1 MAQTNAQ
8 MQVPWQYTASPEM
21 GNEQFRQWAVL
32 LESRTGI
39 SLPDSRKSFLV
50 TNLHTRMRELGIADY
65 QSYYNMV
72 TDGSRGQ
79 IEWEN
84 LIDKLTVHE
93 TRFFRDMH
101 ALDLIR
107 EEYLQPLL
115 QQKPIKPYTVN
126 AWSVGCATGEEPY
139 SLAMMMDHL
148 FAEETDYY
156 YGVTASDVS
165 RAALQTGRKAL
176 YHSRRVKN
184 VPSDIAAKYLMPID
198 DEHVCVVPR
207 LRQKVCFSY
216 LNLLDLASQPVGELD
231 IILCQNVLI
240 YFKHEMRDSILEQ
253 LARRLKPNGL
263 LVLGAGEVFS
273 WTHPLLEPVKHE
285 YTQAY
290 RRLPDKGAG

>member
-139 SLAMMMDHL
+139 SLAMMM
-148 FAEETDYY
+148 
-156 YGVTASDVS
+156 
-165 RAALQTGRKAL
+165 
-176 YHSRRVKN
+176 
-184 VPSDIAAKYLMPID
+184 
-198 DEHVCVVPR
+198 
-207 LRQKVCFSY
+207 
-216 LNLLDLASQPVGELD
+216 
-231 IILCQNVLI
+231 
-240 YFKHEMRDSILEQ
+240 
-253 LARRLKPNGL
+253 
-263 LVLGAGEVFS
+263 
-273 WTHPLLEPVKHE
+273 
-285 YTQAY
+285 
-290 RRLPDKGAG
+290 